1 MNEKEPNR
9 QTLVEMA
16 KLVSGLTQI
25 EWDQIK
31 RSIDSQFG
39 QKVAKL
45 QLDDPEEILNQM
57 RMSVISSRLVS
68 EQDLHD
74 SLHPHN

>member
-31 RSIDSQFG
+31 HSIDAQFG
-39 QKVAKL
+39 RKVAKL
-45 QLDDPEEILNQM
+45 QLDDHHEILRQM
-57 RMSVISSRLVS
+57 RMFVTSSRLVS

-74 SLHPHN
+74 SLHPHS

>member
-1 MNEKEPNR
+1 MNKKEPNR

-31 RSIDSQFG
+31 HSIDAQFG
-39 QKVAKL
+39 RKVAKL
-45 QLDDPEEILNQM
+45 QLDDPHEILRQM
-57 RMSVISSRLVS
+57 RMFVTSSRLVS

-74 SLHPHN
+74 SLHPHS

>member
-1 MNEKEPNR
+1 MSKKEPNR

-16 KLVSGLTQI
+16 KLVSGLTQT

-45 QLDDPEEILNQM
+45 QLDDPEKILNQM

-68 EQDLHD
+68 DQDLHD